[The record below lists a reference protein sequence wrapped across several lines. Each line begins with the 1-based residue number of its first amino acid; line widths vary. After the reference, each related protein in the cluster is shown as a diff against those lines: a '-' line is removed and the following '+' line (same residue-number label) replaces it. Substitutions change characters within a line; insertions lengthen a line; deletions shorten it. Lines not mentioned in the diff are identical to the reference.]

1 MKIFLLILVILLL
14 CANIGFYLYEVVVK
28 QTPPT
33 ENLLRTIGILC
44 VGLSTI
50 FKLYKPQKRKSLKF
64 YKLQY
69 PDILDKAFTGRKK
82 LYKKLLCAVRL
93 YNEDRITKAI
103 RSLRKLTPKCEKP
116 KDFYA
121 VYLFT
126 ALCYTDIGL
135 YDIAEDVYQ
144 KMKYKN
150 VADSRVYSNL
160 GSVQRN
166 AGKLEDAI
174 RSFEYALSLDRTN
187 ANAYNNLAQAYFKN
201 YELDSAEE
209 YALKTLEVNVKMHQA
224 SALLAMI
231 YAMKGDQ
238 ENYNKYFHIAVSSGR
253 DPKELQESIQY
264 FMHAEDFFIKEEQ
277 DEY

>member
-14 CANIGFYLYEVVVK
+14 CANIGFYLYEVIV
-28 QTPPT
+28 QQIPPT
-33 ENLLRTIGILC
+33 ENLLRTIGIFC

-50 FKLYKPQKRKSLKF
+50 FKLYKPRKRNAIQ
-64 YKLQY
+64 YYELQY
-69 PDILDKAFTGRKK
+69 TDILDKAFEDRKK
-82 LYKKLLCAVRL
+82 LYKKLLCAIRL

-135 YDIAEDVYQ
+135 YDMAEDIYQ

-166 AGKLEDAI
+166 AGRLEDAI
-174 RSFEYALSLDRTN
+174 RSFSYALSLDRTN

-201 YELDSAEE
+201 YELDLAEE
-209 YALKTLEVNVKMHQA
+209 YALKTLDVNAKMHQA
-224 SALLAMI
+224 SALLSII
-231 YAMKGDQ
+231 YALKDDR
-238 ENYNKYFHIAVSSGR
+238 ENYDKYFHIAVSSGR
-253 DPKELQESIQY
+253 DPKELRESIQY
-264 FMHAEDFFIKEEQ
+264 FKNTEDYFIKEEQ
-277 DEY
+277 DA

>member
-14 CANIGFYLYEVVVK
+14 CANVGFYLYEVLVQQV
-28 QTPPT
+28 PPT
-33 ENLLRTIGILC
+33 ENLFRTIAIFIG
-44 VGLSTI
+44 GLSTI
-50 FKLYKPQKRKSLKF
+50 FKLYKPRKRNSLK
-64 YKLQY
+64 YYELQY
-69 PDILDKAFTGRKK
+69 TDILDKVFVDRKK
-82 LYKKLLCAVRL
+82 LYKKLLCAIRL
-93 YNEDRITKAI
+93 YNEDKITKAI
-103 RSLRKLTPKCEKP
+103 KSLRKLLHKCEKP

-135 YDIAEDVYQ
+135 YDIAEDIYE

-150 VADSRVYSNL
+150 IADSVVYSNL

-174 RSFEYALSLDRTN
+174 RSFSYALSLDRTN

-201 YELDSAEE
+201 YELDLAEE
-209 YALKTLEVNVKMHQA
+209 YALKTLEVNAKMHQA
-224 SALLAMI
+224 SALLSVI
-231 YAMKGDQ
+231 YAIKGDR
-238 ENYNKYFHIAVSSGR
+238 ENCDKYFHIAVSSGR

-264 FMHAEDFFIKEEQ
+264 FLQTEDYFLNDKQEV
-277 DEY
+277 

>member
-1 MKIFLLILVILLL
+1 MKILILILVIILL
-14 CANIGFYLYEVVVK
+14 CANIGFYLYEVLIK
-28 QTPPT
+28 HIPPT

-50 FKLYKPQKRKSLKF
+50 FKLYKPRKRNSLKF
-64 YKLQY
+64 YELQY
-69 PDILDKAFTGRKK
+69 SDILDKAFIDQKRP
-82 LYKKLLCAVRL
+82 YKKLLRAIRL

-103 RSLRKLTPKCEKP
+103 KCFKRLYPKCEKA

-126 ALCYTDIGL
+126 ALCFTDIGL
-135 YDIAEDVYQ
+135 YDIAEDIYQ

-150 VADSRVYSNL
+150 IADSVVYSNL

-187 ANAYNNLAQAYFKN
+187 ANAYNNLAQVYFKN
-201 YELDSAEE
+201 YELDSAAE
-209 YALKTLEVNVKMHQA
+209 YALKALNVNAKMHQA
-224 SALLAMI
+224 SALLTII
-231 YAMKGDQ
+231 YAMKDDR
-238 ENYNKYFHIAVSSGR
+238 ENYDKYFHIAVSSGR
-253 DPKELQESIQY
+253 DSKELQESIQY
-264 FMHAEDFFIKEEQ
+264 FMNTEDFFIKDEQ
-277 DEY
+277 DV